1 MDLFKKIP
9 VWLKNKYMLTAT
21 GFVVWLLFF
30 DHNDIFMQME
40 RRSEL
45 RDLEK
50 GKNYY
55 SEQVNALKKELSELK
70 GDPASTEKAARE
82 RYMMKKDNEDLFIIE
97 EK

>member
-1 MDLFKKIP
+1 MDLLKKIP
-9 VWLKNKYMLTAT
+9 GWLKNKYILTAT
-21 GFVVWLLFF
+21 GFVAWLLFF
-30 DHNDIFMQME
+30 DHNDIFLQRE
-40 RRSEL
+40 RRGEL
-45 RDLEK
+45 SNLEK
-50 GKNYY
+50 GKSYY

>member
-1 MDLFKKIP
+1 MNLLKKIP
-9 VWLKNKYMLTAT
+9 TWLKNKYMLTAM

-30 DHNDIFMQME
+30 DHNNFFMQME

-45 RDLEK
+45 KQLEK

-55 SEQVNALKKELSELK
+55 LQQVNVFKEELSQLK
-70 GDPASTEKAARE
+70 SDPASSERVARE
-82 RYMMKKDNEDLFIIE
+82 RYMMKKDSEDLFIIE